1 MSAPFIRPPRV
12 RSVNG
17 VAVLAP
23 PPPQQVRHAMLD
35 ARERARPEQGAIGLF
50 GRGIARRDTIA
61 VMRILMLSVG
71 ETAPG
76 ERVHELAAELARAG
90 HHVDLVAPEQ
100 PSPDAGVP

>member
-23 PPPQQVRHAMLD
+23 PPPQQVRHAVVD
-35 ARERARPEQGAIGLF
+35 ARERARPEQGAMAYLGA
-50 GRGIARRDTIA
+50 GSRAVTQSP

-90 HHVDLVAPEQ
+90 HHVDLVAPE
-100 PSPDAGVP
+100 